1 MERFAA
7 LYRSTRAGETVG
19 LYRRGRRRFRIDVCE
34 QCGVFEGLAADRSQR
49 VARDG
54 QFGQLRPVGERT
66 RTDRHDRFR
75 NGQVFDRVVRCESI
89 VADGGEA
96 CTELERSDIGVV
108 AEGSVTQRGNVVGQ
122 GECRQAAVGESTIAE
137 GRHTGAQCQGRQ
149 FGAAVE
155 SARTDRFDRLGDGDG
170 RDRSTACEHF
180 GRDGR
185 CRTEG
190 NGREFGTVAE
200 ALLSE
205 CRGVDFRRGETR
217 AGERFDSDAVY
228 RGEVGIRKGGATL
241 ERFVADGFDTRRQG
255 ESRQRRTLFERAFA
269 DSADSGRNGRL
280 GQGRAAFEGSG
291 CDRGRIFEEFD
302 RAQFGV
308 AGQSCRELRG
318 FEFRHVQIECHGS
331 GLCRDFGDDGIEL
344 AGGKGCIV
352 AYGAHIQCGE
362 CRGQGRNPVGLAR
375 STIVDAVRQLLVVDV
390 LQRISLRG
398 YVRPGRFI
406 GIVGRSRNI
415 EDFCTFHFAAG
426 AAESGVSQ
434 RGRILG
440 PAGNGLQIA
449 CRNEGVASD
458 RGHLFAQIDRGDVGT
473 VPEGVIGDR
482 GDIDNNAGEGAATA
496 ERALVER
503 FQRFG
508 EGYVLQLAAVVEGVV
523 ADSLQLGGHIDCREG
538 RTCVAQVGRNCS
550 QCIGKLYAFQ

>member
-75 NGQVFDRVVRCESI
+75 NGQVFDRVVRCEGI
-89 VADGGEA
+89 VADSGEA

-137 GRHTGAQCQGRQ
+137 GCHARTQCQGRQ
-149 FGAAVE
+149 LGTAFE
-155 SARTDRFDRLGDGDG
+155 SARADCLNRSGNGDG
-170 RDRSTACEHF
+170 RNSRTAGEHF

-200 ALLSE
+200 ALFAE
-205 CRGVDFRRGETR
+205 CRGRNFCRGKTGT
-217 AGERFDSDAVY
+217 GECLGSDVFE
-228 RGEVGIRKGGATL
+228 GC
-241 ERFVADGFDTRRQG
+241 
-255 ESRQRRTLFERAFA
+255 QRCTSFERAFA
-269 DSADSGRNGRL
+269 DDFDTGRNGRL
-280 GQGRAAFEGSG
+280 GQGRTAFEGSG
-291 CDRGRIFEEFD
+291 CDRCRILEEFD

-398 YVRPGRFI
+398 HVRPGRFI
-406 GIVGRSRNI
+406 GIVGCSRNI